1 MRWSTHPSRKP
12 KRAFLAGL
20 AFSVG
25 GTALAI
31 AEPAWTK
38 RQSEPLGINAS
49 TKSNNAAAA
58 CPLNPQALLRTARP
72 CNYQSP
78 HQSPA
83 GRRNQQDRADPFTLT
98 ARPMDPSA
106 QNHSPIGAF
115 LVDWL
120 MLKKAS

>member
-1 MRWSTHPSRKP
+1 
-12 KRAFLAGL
+12 LAGL

-25 GTALAI
+25 GTALAT

-49 TKSNNAAAA
+49 TKSNNAAAFG
-58 CPLNPQALLRTARP
+58 LSSQALSTARP

-83 GRRNQQDRADPFTLT
+83 GRRNQQERADPFTLT